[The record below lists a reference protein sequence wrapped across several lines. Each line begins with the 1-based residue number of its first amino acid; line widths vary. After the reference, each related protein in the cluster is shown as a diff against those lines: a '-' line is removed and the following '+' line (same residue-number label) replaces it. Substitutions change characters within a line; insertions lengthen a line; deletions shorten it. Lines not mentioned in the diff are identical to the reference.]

1 MSVDANANQQE
12 LAEMVK
18 RIRERVRQQY
28 PQGEQPGLRLPNL
41 MPVVHARDLAESK
54 VAAIGRVNPR
64 PGGPLNQIIQKV
76 KRLVARALDW
86 HVRDQIDFNRGTIRS
101 IEALLEAMTE
111 GNRAL
116 VELGSRIDNTSQRL
130 DALQGKLD
138 AMGSDWDLRMQELR
152 SDVEAET
159 SHMKDVRSH
168 WAAWRPEWER
178 KLSLN
183 ETQFLRS
190 LADLQLA
197 FSHRAT
203 LMESN
208 YREMLNAQNK
218 DFHVELARR
227 GEEIQKRVWKDME
240 AIQINSNAQVHDELR
255 MLRTLRR
262 ELAAAPAPGA
272 AKKNGKATK
281 SAEPAPAEP
290 ADSGIDWMM
299 HAMRFRGPEEVVSR
313 NFSRYVETFSR
324 HKDILDIGCGRG
336 EFLTLVPAARG
347 IDLNPDC
354 VALCREQN
362 LTAEVADAFTY
373 LAALPDESLGGIFC
387 GQMIEHVPR
396 LRLPAL
402 IALCAA
408 KLRSG
413 APIVFETPN
422 PECLAIFATHFYL
435 DPTHQHPVPPKLMA
449 FYLLEAGFKSIEIE
463 RFALAHEA
471 FPTLE
476 ALPGPVRDQFFG
488 GMDYSI
494 SAIKA

>member
-1 MSVDANANQQE
+1 
-12 LAEMVK
+12 
-18 RIRERVRQQY
+18 
-28 PQGEQPGLRLPNL
+28 
-41 MPVVHARDLAESK
+41 VHARDQAESK

-64 PGGPLNQIIQKV
+64 PGGTLNQIIQTMK
-76 KRLVARALDW
+76 KLVARALDW

-101 IEALLEAMTE
+101 VEALLEAMTE
-111 GNRAL
+111 NNRAL
-116 VELGSRIDNTSQRL
+116 VEIGSRIDHSTQRL
-130 DALQGKLD
+130 DALHAKMD
-138 AMGSDWDLRMQELR
+138 AMGSDWDLQMQQLR
-152 SDVEAET
+152 SDVEAEMA
-159 SHMKDVRSH
+159 HMKDVRDH

-255 MLRTLRR
+255 LLRTLRR
-262 ELAAAPAPGA
+262 ELTAAPTPAAARKSAKADEAAPPAPI
-272 AKKNGKATK
+272 
-281 SAEPAPAEP
+281 
-290 ADSGIDWMM
+290 DSGIDWMM

-324 HKDILDIGCGRG
+324 HRDILDIGCGRG
-336 EFLTLVPAARG
+336 EFLALVPAARG

-362 LTAEVADAFTY
+362 LNAEVADAFTY

-396 LRLPAL
+396 LQLPAL
-402 IALCAA
+402 IRLCAA
-408 KLRSG
+408 KLRPG

-449 FYLLEAGFKSIEIE
+449 FYLLDAGFQSIEIE
-463 RFALAHEA
+463 RFSFAAEA

-494 SAIKA
+494 SAIKR

>member
-1 MSVDANANQQE
+1 
-12 LAEMVK
+12 MVR

-28 PQGEQPGLRLPNL
+28 PQGDQPGLRLPNL
-41 MPVVHARDLAESK
+41 MPVVHARDQAESK

-64 PGGPLNQIIQKV
+64 PGGALNQAIQAV
-76 KRLVARALDW
+76 KKLVARALDW
-86 HVRDQIDFNRGTIRS
+86 HVRDQIDFNRGAIRS

-111 GNRAL
+111 SNRTL
-116 VELGSRIDNTSQRL
+116 VEIGSRIDQTTQRL
-130 DALQGKLD
+130 DALQSKMD
-138 AMGSDWDLRMQELR
+138 QMGSGWDLQLQQVR

-159 SHMKDVRSH
+159 AHMKDLRQH

-208 YREMLNAQNK
+208 FREMLNSQNK
-218 DFHVELARR
+218 DFHAELARR

-240 AIQINSNAQVHDELR
+240 AIQINSNAQLHDELR
-255 MLRTLRR
+255 LLRTLRR
-262 ELAAAPAPGA
+262 ELAAAPAPA
-272 AKKNGKATK
+272 AKKPAKTTK
-281 SAEPAPAEP
+281 SAEPPAAAASDE
-290 ADSGIDWMM
+290 GIDWMM
-299 HAMRFRGPEEVVSR
+299 HSIRFRGPEEVVSR
-313 NFSRYVETFSR
+313 NFSRYVETFAR
-324 HKDILDIGCGRG
+324 HTDILDIGCGRG
-336 EFLTLVPAARG
+336 EFLSLVPAARG

-354 VALCREQN
+354 IALCREQN
-362 LTAEVADAFTY
+362 LNAEVADAFTY

-408 KLRSG
+408 KLRPG

-463 RFALAHEA
+463 RFAPAHEA

-494 SAIKA
+494 SAIKS

>member
-1 MSVDANANQQE
+1 
-12 LAEMVK
+12 MVR

-28 PQGEQPGLRLPNL
+28 PQGDQPGLRLPNL
-41 MPVVHARDLAESK
+41 MPVVHARDQAESK

-64 PGGPLNQIIQKV
+64 PGGTLNQIIQTMK
-76 KRLVARALDW
+76 KLVARALDW
-86 HVRDQIDFNRGTIRS
+86 HVRDQIDFNRGTIRTV
-101 IEALLEAMTE
+101 EALLEAMTE
-111 GNRAL
+111 NNRAL
-116 VELGSRIDNTSQRL
+116 VEIGSRIDNSTQRL
-130 DALQGKLD
+130 DALQAKMD
-138 AMGSDWDLRMQELR
+138 AMGSDWDIRMQQLR

-159 SHMKDVRSH
+159 SHMKDVRTH
-168 WAAWRPEWER
+168 WTAWRPEWER

-262 ELAAAPAPGA
+262 ELTAAQAAPAAPKKA
-272 AKKNGKATK
+272 AKSAKA
-281 SAEPAPAEP
+281 AEVAPPVPVAP

-313 NFSRYVETFSR
+313 TFSRYVETFSR

-336 EFLTLVPAARG
+336 EFLALVPAARG

-354 VALCREQN
+354 VALCREQSLN
-362 LTAEVADAFTY
+362 AEVADAFTY

-387 GQMIEHVPR
+387 GQMVEHVPR
-396 LRLPAL
+396 LQLPAL

-408 KLRSG
+408 KLRPG

-449 FYLLEAGFKSIEIE
+449 FYLLEAGFESIEIE
-463 RFALAHEA
+463 RFSFAAEA

-494 SAIKA
+494 SAIKR